1 MSRNSLPKN
10 LKNDARGLALKAFR
24 ALRQGKTSQEA
35 LDGALAGSSLPQ
47 AEKNLAS
54 ELFYGV
60 CRNRIRLDYIA
71 NKFLAKPASLP
82 AAMQDILN
90 IALYSL
96 LFQQKIPAY
105 AAINSAVE
113 QVSQSYGK
121 LSAVAN
127 GFLRNAQR
135 RKDEIENPA
144 WYENGTFAGQAIYY
158 SIPLLVAE
166 LWQSAYGLE
175 NAMNLLQ
182 RSNKRPWSGLLPGPA
197 ASKDVLL
204 QLEKACDARLDNGFC
219 FAPGCLPENTLALRN
234 AGQVFSQA
242 PASWHILH
250 ELGLDKWQEP
260 VWDCCAGF
268 GGKTLALLRAGVNV
282 ELCSDVSEKRLSAL
296 AKNCEKFGVRVPGI
310 MQADAARASTSWDG
324 NIMLDVPCSGLGVLG
339 RRPDIVA
346 GREKFAELRKLQGSI
361 LAGMAAKL
369 QPGRKLAYITCTLN
383 PVENE
388 LAAREFLA
396 ENSNF
401 SLCAEWQT
409 PHEHLWLD
417 GMYGVV
423 LERKS

>member
-1 MSRNSLPKN
+1 MSRNALPKN
-10 LKNDARGLALKAFR
+10 LKNDARGLALRAFQ
-24 ALRQGKTSQEA
+24 ALRQGKTGQDA
-35 LDGALAGSSLPQ
+35 LDGALAGSSLPP
-47 AEKNLAS
+47 AEKKLAG

-60 CRNRIRLDYIA
+60 CRNTIRLDYIA
-71 NKFLAKPASLP
+71 NRFLSKPAALP
-82 AAMQDILN
+82 PAMLDILK

-135 RKDEIENPA
+135 RMDELENPA
-144 WYENGTFAGQAIYY
+144 WYGNGAFAGLAIYY
-158 SIPLLVAE
+158 SISALVAE
-166 LWQSAYGLE
+166 LWQQAYGHE
-175 NAMNLLQ
+175 NAIKLLQ
-182 RSNKRPWSGLLPGPA
+182 RSNRRPWSGLLPGPN
-197 ASKDVLL
+197 ASEDVLR

-219 FAPGCLPENTLALRN
+219 FAPGNLPENALALRN

-250 ELGLDKWQEP
+250 ELGLHKWHEP

-268 GGKTLALLRAGVNV
+268 GGKTLALLQSGVNV
-282 ELCSDVSEKRLSAL
+282 ELCSDVSKKRLSAL
-296 AKNCEKFGVRVPGI
+296 GKNCEKFGVPVPKV
-310 MQADAARASTSWDG
+310 MLADAARTPVSWEG
-324 NIMLDVPCSGLGVLG
+324 NILLDVPCSGLGVLG

-369 QPGRKLAYITCTLN
+369 RPGRKLAYITCTLN
-383 PVENE
+383 PAENE
-388 LAAREFLA
+388 LAVREFLA

-409 PHEHLWLD
+409 PHGHPWLD
-417 GMYGVV
+417 GMYGAV
-423 LERKS
+423 LENKA